1 MANIKSAIKRIKT
14 SAKKKT
20 RNGLVLAP
28 AKSAYKKA
36 NKALANS
43 DEKSLETVKTA
54 IKNIDKAKS
63 KGLIHKNK
71 AARQKQKLQLKLNK
85 LGK

>member
-14 SAKKKT
+14 SSKKKT
-20 RNGLVLAP
+20 RNGLFLAT

-43 DEKSLETVKTA
+43 DEKSLEMVKTA

>member
-43 DEKSLETVKTA
+43 DENSLEIVKTA
-54 IKNIDKAKS
+54 IKNIAKS

>member
-14 SAKKKT
+14 SAKKNK

-28 AKSAYKKA
+28 AKSTYKKA

-43 DEKSLETVKTA
+43 DEKSLEMVKTA

>member
-1 MANIKSAIKRIKT
+1 M
-14 SAKKKT
+14 
-20 RNGLVLAP
+20 
-28 AKSAYKKA
+28 
-36 NKALANS
+36 
-43 DEKSLETVKTA
+43 VKTA

>member
-14 SAKKKT
+14 SAKKKK

-28 AKSAYKKA
+28 SKSAYKKA
-36 NKALANS
+36 NIALANS
-43 DEKSLETVKTA
+43 DEKSLELVKTA

>member
-1 MANIKSAIKRIKT
+1 MEVSKRYAQRGVSA
-14 SAKKKT
+14 AK
-20 RNGLVLAP
+20 
-28 AKSAYKKA
+28 
-36 NKALANS
+36 
-43 DEKSLETVKTA
+43 DEVHKA

>member
-28 AKSAYKKA
+28 GKSAYKKA

-43 DEKSLETVKTA
+43 DEKSLEMVKTA

>member
-14 SAKKKT
+14 SAKKNK

-28 AKSAYKKA
+28 TKSAYKKA

-43 DEKSLETVKTA
+43 DENSLEIVKTA

>member
-43 DEKSLETVKTA
+43 DEKSLEMRARDVP
-54 IKNIDKAKS
+54 
-63 KGLIHKNK
+63 
-71 AARQKQKLQLKLNK
+71 RQKFPKRCRHAA
-85 LGK
+85 